1 MRMNKYLAS
10 TLFTGLFISA
20 AYFTP
25 AMGQE
30 QSLQPQG
37 SWAITKIDRSAE
49 GGNSY
54 CTLSR
59 KYDEGVV
66 LSLGRNQTEEY
77 SLAIDFQKPVF
88 EKDKSLKINLQ
99 PGPGQIRAYDMMP
112 TSEKAVVIRLGWDT
126 GFFDALNQS
135 QQMKVKIADKGY
147 SFAMPEITKG
157 QGDLQTCM
165 EGLQSAGKPAKGDK
179 LATKD
184 VLDAEPVKASKD
196 FEAAKATD
204 KLPTAAIV
212 AAQKADVA
220 AQEKGVLAKF
230 ADSMTAQETSANGDD
245 APKRKNF
252 NTKVAETEKVAP
264 EEVKV
269 ASNDKTVAPPPP
281 ELIRRPPP
289 SDKALPQA
297 VATQKKDETVAAE
310 LAKTAPAAEE
320 KLPPVAPVAVKADP
334 ALESRLKQLEA
345 ENEALKQKTAK
356 AVAAPKNDAELEK
369 LQAEKKLLQERL
381 EQAKQEKEKLA
392 KPEDMAAVAAK
403 AKELEI
409 KNQQLED
416 SLRQS
421 QVRIAET
428 AVNTESKALRKIA
441 DLEVKL
447 AAAQKDNANLAKQL
461 DSQKL
466 QQEDGRLTAVAGD
479 WDLENATKRYNEA
492 EREIRRL
499 AQQLEQERTSCNRE
513 KAEIEQMLFDPAVAD
528 RQQIE
533 RLSKLEDDL
542 NAAQAKLADQ
552 QKQVQEAVS
561 QQLAVKAQAIEAEK
575 AAAAAQIASLQKSL
589 ADREAAVATLQKTA
603 QESKTAATDNDILT
617 RQLGDMQK
625 LVAAKDQEIAS
636 LKKEPDQSQ
645 EVVALN
651 AHIKK
656 LADTLVAKDK
666 ALAEF
671 AAAPKADP
679 SLQKSLTDL
688 QASQAALKAESDTM
702 RDQNIVLRNESEKLR
717 LQLADAVGNGSTRA
731 DRVASMQLE
740 MDNLK
745 RQIQMKDTQN
755 ATYQNQ
761 IAVLQ
766 QESTQ
771 LKNRLTVSDDSSE
784 VGALS
789 REVQELKKQIS
800 AMDRLSKAKPVADR
814 SASATQ
820 FNAVQPA
827 AGTSVYTQSATSAT
841 YGAGDLQ
848 NLLQKSGISAGGLQ
862 KASSGFSGADNF
874 AWTDSSIK
882 GLASVKAMGGTSF
895 DTMVDQYIGYQ
906 RGQCG
911 SGDFASMPSP
921 SNGSATKRM
930 ALYEIACVSG
940 GNSTSS
946 SLIFFED
953 QGRFIAIANEIGA
966 ADMDIAM
973 DSRDRIAGFVRGL

>member
-1 MRMNKYLAS
+1 
-10 TLFTGLFISA
+10 
-20 AYFTP
+20 
-25 AMGQE
+25 
-30 QSLQPQG
+30 
-37 SWAITKIDRSAE
+37 
-49 GGNSY
+49 
-54 CTLSR
+54 
-59 KYDEGVV
+59 
-66 LSLGRNQTEEY
+66 
-77 SLAIDFQKPVF
+77 
-88 EKDKSLKINLQ
+88 
-99 PGPGQIRAYDMMP
+99 
-112 TSEKAVVIRLGWDT
+112 
-126 GFFDALNQS
+126 
-135 QQMKVKIADKGY
+135 
-147 SFAMPEITKG
+147 
-157 QGDLQTCM
+157 
-165 EGLQSAGKPAKGDK
+165 
-179 LATKD
+179 
-184 VLDAEPVKASKD
+184 
-196 FEAAKATD
+196 
-204 KLPTAAIV
+204 
-212 AAQKADVA
+212 
-220 AQEKGVLAKF
+220 
-230 ADSMTAQETSANGDD
+230 
-245 APKRKNF
+245 
-252 NTKVAETEKVAP
+252 
-264 EEVKV
+264 
-269 ASNDKTVAPPPP
+269 
-281 ELIRRPPP
+281 
-289 SDKALPQA
+289 
-297 VATQKKDETVAAE
+297 
-310 LAKTAPAAEE
+310 
-320 KLPPVAPVAVKADP
+320 
-334 ALESRLKQLEA
+334 
-345 ENEALKQKTAK
+345 
-356 AVAAPKNDAELEK
+356 
-369 LQAEKKLLQERL
+369 
-381 EQAKQEKEKLA
+381 
-392 KPEDMAAVAAK
+392 
-403 AKELEI
+403 
-409 KNQQLED
+409 
-416 SLRQS
+416 
-421 QVRIAET
+421 
-428 AVNTESKALRKIA
+428 
-441 DLEVKL
+441 
-447 AAAQKDNANLAKQL
+447 
-461 DSQKL
+461 
-466 QQEDGRLTAVAGD
+466 
-479 WDLENATKRYNEA
+479 
-492 EREIRRL
+492 
-499 AQQLEQERTSCNRE
+499 
-513 KAEIEQMLFDPAVAD
+513 MLFDPAVAD